1 MLAKDAMKLAD
12 LLIGLEDAKAELLAE
27 YKKAVE
33 QDILSQE
40 LIEAAERW
48 HEIADE
54 IADL

>member
-12 LLIGLEDAKAELLAE
+12 LLIGLEDAKAELLTE

>member
-27 YKKAVE
+27 YKKAMD

-40 LIEAAERW
+40 LTDAAERW
-48 HEIADE
+48 YEIMDE
-54 IADL
+54 LSEL